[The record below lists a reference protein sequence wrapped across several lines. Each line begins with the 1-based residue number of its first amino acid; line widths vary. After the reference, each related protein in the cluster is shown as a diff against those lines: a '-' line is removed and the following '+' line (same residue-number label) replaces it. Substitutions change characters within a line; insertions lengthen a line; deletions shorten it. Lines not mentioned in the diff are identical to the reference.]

1 MKKLLLAAAIVAG
14 SCAFAMTPAGA
25 QGGTGTSTGTG
36 TSSGGQ
42 GTSSAPQL
50 QQKGMSSDRMPSKK
64 VRLTKKKK
72 AHR

>member
-1 MKKLLLAAAIVAG
+1 MKKLLLAVAIVAG
-14 SCAFAMTPAGA
+14 SCAFALTPAGA
-25 QGGTGTSTGTG
+25 QGTG

-50 QQKGMSSDRMPSKK
+50 QQKGTSSDRMPSKQ